1 MIDYKKEYE
10 KIANKGVMDLTLK
23 DKDVLYNYYLR
34 KAIDDFGTALGY
46 AEECGIKELENM
58 MYEAKSMCFD
68 VEEKGINIGGMN

>member
-1 MIDYKKEYE
+1 MIDYKKEYK

-23 DKDVLYNYYLR
+23 DKDVLYNYYLW

-46 AEECGIKELENM
+46 AEDCGDEALKDM

-68 VEEKGINIGGMN
+68 VEEKGIRIGGMN

>member
-1 MIDYKKEYE
+1 MIDYDKEYK
-10 KIANKGVMDLTLK
+10 KIGNKPVNELTLK

-68 VEEKGINIGGMN
+68 VEDKGIDIGGMN